1 MSYRKTANSGDN
13 KNIQV
18 PSIPQNSKMV
28 SYDYIYD
35 ENVKQ
40 MRAGFKKNKTYYFN
54 SEQDTKWTVTAEY
67 AHRMDLISY
76 KFYNTSVYD
85 WVLEDVNDIKDPIK
99 DVVAGTI
106 LIIPLHSNLLGYTIG

>member
-1 MSYRKTANSGDN
+1 
-13 KNIQV
+13 
-18 PSIPQNSKMV
+18 
-28 SYDYIYD
+28 
-35 ENVKQ
+35 
-40 MRAGFKKNKTYYFN
+40 
-54 SEQDTKWTVTAEY
+54 
-67 AHRMDLISY
+67 MDLISY